1 MAPKDKGAQPEV
13 KVLLG
18 RPKNNLKMGLVG
30 LPNVGKSSTFN
41 LLSKQ
46 MVPAENFPFCTIN
59 PHEAVINVPDERFKH
74 LCKVFQPKKEIA
86 ACLSI
91 FDIAGLVRGA
101 HKGEGLG
108 NAFLSHIDA
117 VDGIYHVV
125 RAFED
130 DEIVHTD
137 GEVNP
142 VNDLETINQELV
154 LKDLDKCTKALA
166 DIEKVYQ
173 RNQSIK
179 AKKEEFEVMTKV
191 KEVLEKSQW
200 ISHATWK
207 SSEIPILNEYNFL
220 TAKPVVY
227 LVNLSEKDFLRQK
240 NKWLAKIA
248 KWVADNNPGPIV
260 PYSAQFEQ
268 TLEAFDTDEAR
279 AEYLKDKNGA
289 SSKIDKIIST
299 GYSCLNLIHYFT
311 CGPDEVRCWTIRNG
325 TKAPQ
330 AAGVIHTDFERGF
343 ICAETYNYSDILEF
357 GSENEVKANGKYL
370 QKGKDYIVQDGD
382 ILFFK
387 FNVTNKK

>member
-1 MAPKDKGAQPEV
+1 M
-13 KVLLG
+13 
-18 RPKNNLKMGLVG
+18 
-30 LPNVGKSSTFN
+30 
-41 LLSKQ
+41 
-46 MVPAENFPFCTIN
+46 
-59 PHEAVINVPDERFKH
+59 
-74 LCKVFQPKKEIA
+74 
-86 ACLSI
+86 
-91 FDIAGLVRGA
+91 
-101 HKGEGLG
+101 
-108 NAFLSHIDA
+108 
-117 VDGIYHVV
+117 
-125 RAFED
+125 
-130 DEIVHTD
+130 
-137 GEVNP
+137 
-142 VNDLETINQELV
+142 NDLETINQELV

-166 DIEKVYQ
+166 EIEKVYQ

-179 AKKEEFEVMTKV
+179 AKKEEFELMTKV

-207 SSEIPILNEYNFL
+207 TSEIPILNEYNFL

-248 KWVADNNPGPIV
+248 MWVADNNPGPIV

-268 TLEAFDTDEAR
+268 SLEAFDTEEAR

-343 ICAETYNYSDILEF
+343 ICAETYNYSDIVEF
-357 GSENEVKANGKYL
+357 GKFLCYRRHRLSGSENEVKANGKYL
-370 QKGKDYIVQDGD
+370 QKGYVSNYIV
-382 ILFFK
+382 
-387 FNVTNKK
+387 